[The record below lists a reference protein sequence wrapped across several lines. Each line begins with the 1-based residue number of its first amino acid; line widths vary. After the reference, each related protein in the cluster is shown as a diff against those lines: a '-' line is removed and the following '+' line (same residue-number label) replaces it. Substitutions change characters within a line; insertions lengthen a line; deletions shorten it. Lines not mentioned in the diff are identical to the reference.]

1 MPMSEATVFL
11 IDDDSAVRDA
21 LSLLMR
27 SIGLRVQAF
36 EQVQQFLDS
45 YDPDMVCCLILDIRM
60 PGINGL
66 AFQEA
71 LKAAGNTVPVIFI
84 TGHGDLA
91 QCTRAFK
98 AGAVDFLV
106 KPVDEQALIDC
117 VQKTMKLAAVRQQVR
132 FFQREVM
139 QKFSRL
145 TEREKLVLALM
156 VAGLSNKAIATQLE
170 VSIRTVESHRANTM
184 EKLEVSSLAECVK
197 LQLAYPDRDVL

>member
-197 LQLAYPDRDVL
+197 LQLAYQDRDVL

>member
-1 MPMSEATVFL
+1 MSEATVFL

-197 LQLAYPDRDVL
+197 LQLAYQDRDVL